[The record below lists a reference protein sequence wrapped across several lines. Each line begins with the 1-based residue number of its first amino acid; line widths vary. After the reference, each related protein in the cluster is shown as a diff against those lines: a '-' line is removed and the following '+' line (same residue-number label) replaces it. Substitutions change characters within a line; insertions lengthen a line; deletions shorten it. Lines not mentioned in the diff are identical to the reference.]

1 VPISE
6 SGSRRGMQ
14 LPGYSELLRRPLPR
28 PVVRGIRDTVRKYG
42 TLTAGSRRLPD
53 YLVIGTKKGG
63 TTSLIN
69 WLVNHPSVSR
79 MYPPAQ
85 KLKSAHYFDINYTC
99 GERWYRS
106 HFPSDRARIALEKKT
121 GAITKVGEASPYYM
135 FHPAAPQRVARTLP
149 EVKLIA
155 LLRDP
160 VSRAYSNFWDRRATG
175 TEDLSSFEAAIDAE
189 EERLASVDYDR
200 LANDPT
206 YYSFHHD
213 HHSYLA
219 RGRYLEHLQAWIDT
233 FPQDQLLILQAEW
246 MFTDPE
252 RAFERVQKF
261 IGLPVVGTIPLSKF
275 NERRHEAMG
284 EPTRKQLADY
294 FRPHNAALYA
304 ALGHDFGW
312 EAGYPT

>member
-1 VPISE
+1 
-6 SGSRRGMQ
+6 MQ
-14 LPGYSELLRRPLPR
+14 LPGYSELLRKPLPR
-28 PVVRGIRDTVRKYG
+28 PVVRGIRDTVRTYAV
-42 TLTAGSRRLPD
+42 LSAGSRQLPD

-79 MYPPAQ
+79 MYPSAQ
-85 KLKSAHYFDINYTC
+85 KLKSAHYFDLNYAR
-99 GERWYRS
+99 GDRWYRS
-106 HFPSDRARIALEKKT
+106 HFPSNRARLALERRT

-135 FHPAAPQRVARTLP
+135 FHPAVPDRVAATFA

-175 TEDLSSFEAAIDAE
+175 TEDLTTFEAALDAE

-213 HHSYLA
+213 NHSYLA

-233 FPQDQLLILQAEW
+233 FERDQLLILPAES

-252 RAFERVQKF
+252 RVFELVQKF
-261 IGLPVVGTIPLSKF
+261 IGLPLIEDLSLPKF
-275 NERRHEAMG
+275 NERPR
-284 EPTRKQLADY
+284 EPMSPAIRQRLTDY

-304 ALGHDFGW
+304 ALRQDFGW
-312 EAGYPT
+312 EPSTPPAH